1 MARARILSGALL
13 GALVLAGCGGDGGED
28 RLTREAF
35 VEQASKVCRDSNTR
49 IEAIDEPEGIDDVAG
64 FVDRATAELDKGL
77 GELRDLRPP
86 EELQADFDRFL
97 ELGEQTRGVAGELKK
112 AAAAGDEEA
121 LQAAGEKGD
130 RIDAESDRVARRIG
144 LDACAES

>member
-1 MARARILSGALL
+1 MSRARLPTGAVLGLL
-13 GALVLAGCGGDGGED
+13 ALAGCGSDDGGD
-28 RLTREAF
+28 RLSREAF
-35 VEQASKVCRDSNTR
+35 VERASKICRDSNTR
-49 IEAIDEPEGIDDVAG
+49 IEAIDEPEGLDDVAA

-77 GELRDLRPP
+77 DELRDLKPP

-97 ELGEQTRGVAGELKK
+97 ALGARTRDVAGELKK
-112 AAAAGDEEA
+112 AAAAGDEKE